1 MKLCIIFFAL
11 KLLLIFH
18 LIFLTSIFIIWS
30 ASTPLVKRLISWPQ
44 QFHLNESP
52 LWSFSISHSFVLCL
66 EGTYRSYLS
75 TRRKIFNNIFYILQ
89 NHQIFVV
96 KIIFF
101 IYYSFPGLSYHS
113 VTTRSLRWYHI
124 SKSLFCEHH
133 VMSYKIHGLPPS
145 VTMKKAHKSIIIHIH
160 GYFTPL
166 KYRGIKKERRRRK
179 QIFKTIKKRWS
190 GEEEKMKKKCECH
203 LLISNAL
210 SHDIYYFYTF
220 YELVVE

>member
-1 MKLCIIFFAL
+1 MNRLCGLSVFLIASFCALKAHTEAIYPREEKSSIIF
-11 KLLLIFH
+11 
-18 LIFLTSIFIIWS
+18 
-30 ASTPLVKRLISWPQ
+30 
-44 QFHLNESP
+44 
-52 LWSFSISHSFVLCL
+52 
-66 EGTYRSYLS
+66 
-75 TRRKIFNNIFYILQ
+75 FYILQ

-179 QIFKTIKKRWS
+179 QIFKTIKKDEAVRRRRWR
-190 GEEEKMKKKCECH
+190 K
-203 LLISNAL
+203 NVNV
-210 SHDIYYFYTF
+210 IYSFQTH
-220 YELVVE
+220 